1 MDCDGGEPRG
11 AGIWRY
17 GPAWARHVCAAAPWL
32 TLAILLLAFVIAST
46 KFVRGPGVPF
56 ELPENGSAEA
66 EDADVA
72 AVLVCVPG
80 ARDAAPGTVACFGDA
95 RFAMSDAAQRAEL
108 ARQMEKA
115 VADEGVKSVLVLA
128 DAGVPV
134 RDLMRFVDM
143 ARAAGFERTVVA
155 EK

>member
-32 TLAILLLAFVIAST
+32 TLAMLLLAFAIAST

-66 EDADVA
+66 EDADVEAGAEGGDVA
-72 AVLVCVPG
+72 AEKGL
-80 ARDAAPGTVACFGDA
+80 A
-95 RFAMSDAAQRAEL
+95 RFGRLRAHNGQFHFPSHSL
-108 ARQMEKA
+108 ISTPFISPIYYLLSA
-115 VADEGVKSVLVLA
+115 
-128 DAGVPV
+128 
-134 RDLMRFVDM
+134 
-143 ARAAGFERTVVA
+143 
-155 EK
+155 